1 MDKAKAYD
9 EALENAR
16 KLLDK
21 ILNNELLGFPDQI
34 REIFPQLKE
43 SNDERI
49 RKSLI
54 EFLTD
59 IKRISESGRSV
70 WAVREDDAE
79 MCESFIAYLEKQK
92 ECVVDN
98 TSEDEQKPTDDKAFE
113 EWIDS
118 WFKEHKEKAYPQI
131 TMDEKEFK
139 NFCRGIKN
147 MYQQKSDWNEE
158 DEMMRE
164 NIISDLQYF
173 RDCATDEEVVSGYND
188 EIAWLKDISLNH
200 KKFTEAVYKLWSNDW
215 SEEDKE
221 ALDMCLDVIPKKWKT
236 KSGILLTKWLKD
248 NIHLQSKQDWSEED
262 EKTINDAC
270 CFLGEYAGYIGSKNW
285 GKSSMLF
292 SIVDKLKSLRPQ
304 SKKELSIEKAIQWLD
319 DTFYFLDNS
328 SGRGRDC
335 EITTHDFDSLE
346 EMYDSFCKAVTV
358 DSEPHWKPSKEQQG
372 MEPLTKLEKA
382 VFDMLVER
390 TNEITISEK
399 QARKYAPIFLEIAKG
414 EHWKSSEDKE
424 LLKNILFQKKGITY
438 DDYKYKNN
446 PYVGLYFD
454 ELIKCLEEYDKER
467 SNR

>member
-1 MDKAKAYD
+1 MMDKAKAYD

-139 NFCRGIKN
+139 NFCRGIRN
-147 MYQQKSDWNEE
+147 MYQQKSDWSEE
-158 DEMMRE
+158 DERMLSRCIKSVE
-164 NIISDLQYF
+164 CSKQFADSETYKAAK
-173 RDCATDEEVVSGYND
+173 DV
-188 EIAWLKDISLNH
+188 EINWLKDIFLDY

-215 SEEDKE
+215 SEKDEE
-221 ALDMCLDVIPKKWKT
+221 MRNALWNLLKIQYAQDYSMTCV
-236 KSGILLTKWLKD
+236 GIKAGKFRDWLKS
-248 NIHLQSKQDWSEED
+248 LCPSWKPSEEQM
-262 EKTINDAC
+262 NR
-270 CFLGEYAGYIGSKNW
+270 
-285 GKSSMLF
+285 LF
-292 SIVDKLKSLRPQ
+292 SIIAALRKDYCDDMADFLANLYADLKKLGV
-304 SKKELSIEKAIQWLD
+304 KEEPEYYQHFD
-319 DTFYFLDNS
+319 P
-328 SGRGRDC
+328 DC
-335 EITTHDFDSLE
+335 
-346 EMYDSFCKAVTV
+346 
-358 DSEPHWKPSKEQQG
+358 
-372 MEPLTKLEKA
+372 
-382 VFDMLVER
+382 
-390 TNEITISEK
+390 
-399 QARKYAPIFLEIAKG
+399 
-414 EHWKSSEDKE
+414 
-424 LLKNILFQKKGITY
+424 
-438 DDYKYKNN
+438 
-446 PYVGLYFD
+446 
-454 ELIKCLEEYDKER
+454 
-467 SNR
+467 